1 MAAAASKQFVIK
13 VKEMKIETVHGYC
26 SEFQMELERF
36 PKMVQNW
43 TSKIKILIRSDMPSK
58 KTAK

>member
-1 MAAAASKQFVIK
+1 
-13 VKEMKIETVHGYC
+13 
-26 SEFQMELERF
+26 MELERF